1 MRDDAVRFLITELE
15 EFLFLMITV
24 FGERH
29 VPGIGE
35 GMTASDSLRR
45 ELIHMLYITAQPH
58 SKIMKKF
65 RASQLAENENK
76 ITDMIKKVATSK

>member
-15 EFLFLMITV
+15 EFLFLIITV

-29 VPGIGE
+29 APGIGE
-35 GMTASDSLRR
+35 GMTADDCLRQ
-45 ELIHMLYITAQPH
+45 ELIHILYISAQPH

-65 RASQLAENENK
+65 RVRSVSNDCLNK
-76 ITDMIKKVATSK
+76 